1 MAGTTSE
8 ATLDMGLVGKVARTE
23 LRRIPTEAGV
33 GANYDQAA
41 RAVAEAY
48 LASYLK
54 DGAGTVAR
62 VDELVRADAPGGAFP
77 GPLPD
82 GQELTEEF
90 AVGRTLAAAALEHAR
105 ADLEAARE
113 GFAERALAAAERVPF
128 AENSKPFWEEIG
140 NTGDYARL
148 GGVDMLRSIR
158 SGQTC
163 TPKYVLDR
171 AMEIDLPGGRT
182 ADEVITPDDCEGIA
196 EGLMASFG
204 DVELDYADDEDIYD
218 KLRKAV
224 DAHLEKEAERGVV
237 CEDLELGGDGHEADK
252 EKGAI

>member
-54 DGAGTVAR
+54 DGAETVAR

-77 GPLPD
+77 SPLPD

-105 ADLEAARE
+105 AL
-113 GFAERALAAAERVPF
+113 
-128 AENSKPFWEEIG
+128 SKPSFEDDIP
-140 NTGDYARL
+140 RF
-148 GGVDMLRSIR
+148 R
-158 SGQTC
+158 
-163 TPKYVLDR
+163 
-171 AMEIDLPGGRT
+171 PGGGMHELVVAPHRLVQW
-182 ADEVITPDDCEGIA
+182 ALRPQSPP
-196 EGLMASFG
+196 LM
-204 DVELDYADDEDIYD
+204 
-218 KLRKAV
+218 
-224 DAHLEKEAERGVV
+224 
-237 CEDLELGGDGHEADK
+237 
-252 EKGAI
+252 